1 MSSGHES
8 LVPES
13 VIIKIGNIP
22 DTLIFAWAVWIFI
35 AVISIAIARKP
46 SLVPSKVQA
55 IYEMLLQYITG
66 LADELIGPEAYKFYP
81 LFIGLFI
88 FILISNL
95 IGLVPGLKSPT
106 SDLNLTFGLAGM
118 VFLYFVVLGFRYN
131 GIHYLKQF
139 AGPKLPWFL
148 FPISFLIMITEV
160 ISFLTRPLSLGLRL
174 FCNIFS
180 KELFLTILASLTLT
194 FLFSHE
200 LKDNI
205 FTIMPLLL
213 RPFILILGLIIGFI
227 QALVFMVL
235 AMSYIAG
242 AVRMEEH

>member
-1 MSSGHES
+1 M
-8 LVPES
+8 LAVPES
-13 VIIKIGNIP
+13 VRIHIAHIP
-22 DTLIFAWAVWIFI
+22 ESLLYAWAVWAFI
-35 AVISIAIARKP
+35 ITTSIIVIKKAKA
-46 SLVPSKVQA
+46 VPSKIQSVF
-55 IYEMLLQYITG
+55 EMLFEYITG
-66 LADELIGPEAYKFYP
+66 LADELIGPEAPKFYP
-81 LFIGLFI
+81 LFISLFI

-106 SDLNLTFGLAGM
+106 ADLNLTFALAIM
-118 VFLYFVVLGFRYN
+118 VFVYFVALGFKYN
-131 GIHYLKQF
+131 GAHYLKQF
-139 AGPKLPWFL
+139 LGPKLPWYL
-148 FPISFLIMITEV
+148 FPISLLIIVTEV
-160 ISFLTRPLSLGLRL
+160 VSFFTRPLSLGLRL

-194 FLFSHE
+194 FFFSHS

-205 FTIMPLLL
+205 FTVMPLVL

-235 AMSYIAG
+235 SMSYIAG